1 MIDTIMLYIQHL
13 SWHESH
19 MHSFI
24 KSLKALIAV
33 TLITA
38 IASCHAFAQSFSASV
53 EDVGGYYRLSF
64 SVNAA
69 GASNF
74 TPPSLKDFEVLS
86 GPSESTSSSFTYV
99 NGHSAHSQSTTYTY
113 ILSARKSGRISIGA
127 ASVRVGSRVI
137 HSRPISLN
145 AAAGNQTNNSH
156 GTASQMAAQG
166 KIQVQQ
172 AGSPVTARDLF
183 IDVTPSRTR
192 VKEQEAILLT
202 YRIHA
207 RVGVALS
214 NTSLTQK
221 PDFKGLISQEIPI
234 PGNQIQTT
242 IERRGGTTYRTGTI
256 LQYVIFPQKSGRIT
270 IPSITFDCA
279 VVQQDNTM
287 DLADAFFNG
296 GGTIGVQVRRTVP
309 VLNIQVDPLPE
320 PRPANFSGAVG
331 KFAIKAAVTTPSVK
345 TNDVS
350 NYRITLTGLGNLKL
364 ITAPIVNFPKDF
376 TSYDAKTTDNTKI
389 NSQGLNGQ
397 LVFDYTF
404 VPRNVGDYTIPAT
417 EFVFFDTETGAYKT
431 IKTEPI
437 KLHVAKG
444 SNSGSDI
451 DKKLALLNS
460 DIRNLHN
467 IDNATYWSWGSIPY
481 IILVLI
487 VIVLS
492 IGAINASNVWINS
505 HKDAIGMKKKS
516 ATKRSLKCLKKAN
529 DIMHNPSADN
539 FYAAISQALTGY
551 LADTFNLETSD
562 ITIDKLKDLLAEKGI
577 EEQVVNNY
585 AELLNTCQYAQFAPN
600 ANENKEDVYKKAAE
614 VLTSIERGLKQ

>member
-1 MIDTIMLYIQHL
+1 MLYTQHL
-13 SWHESH
+13 SWRKSH
-19 MHSFI
+19 KFSFL
-24 KSLKALIAV
+24 KSLKGIIATLLIV
-33 TLITA
+33 VITSGSA
-38 IASCHAFAQSFSASV
+38 YAQSFRASV

-64 SVNAA
+64 SVNTA

-86 GPSESTSSSFTYV
+86 GPSESTSSSYTYI
-99 NGHSAHSQSTTYTY
+99 NGHSSHSQSTTYTY
-113 ILSARKSGRISIGA
+113 ILSARKSGRISIGS
-127 ASVRVGSRVI
+127 ASIRVGGKVVRS
-137 HSRPISLN
+137 HPIVLN
-145 AAAGNQTNNSH
+145 AAAGSNVSNSH
-156 GTASQMAAQG
+156 GGTSQPTTQARS
-166 KIQVQQ
+166 QVQQ

-234 PGNQIQTT
+234 PGNQIQTS
-242 IERRGGTTYRTGTI
+242 IEHRGGTTYRTGVI
-256 LQYVIFPQKSGRIT
+256 LQYVVFPQKSGRII

-309 VLNIQVDPLPE
+309 VLSIQVDPLPE

-345 TNDVS
+345 TNDVG

-364 ITAPIVNFPKDF
+364 ITAPKVNFPKDF

-389 NSQGLNGQ
+389 NNNGLNGQ

-417 EFVFFDTETGAYKT
+417 EFVFYDTETGAYKT

-451 DKKLALLNS
+451 DKKMALLNS
-460 DIRNLHN
+460 DICNLHD
-467 IDNATYWSWGSIPY
+467 IDDAPCWAWGSLPY
-481 IILVLI
+481 AVLVLI
-487 VIVLS
+487 VVLLL
-492 IGAINASNVWINS
+492 IAFVYVTNVWINNQ
-505 HKDAIGMKKKS
+505 KDVVGMKKRT
-516 ATKRSLKCLKKAN
+516 ATKRSLKCLKKA
-529 DIMHNPSADN
+529 DEILQKRSDDN
-539 FYAAISQALTGY
+539 FYAAITQALTGFV
-551 LADTFNLETSD
+551 ADTFNLETSD
-562 ITIDKLKDLLAEKGI
+562 ISIEKLKDILAKKGI
-577 EEQVVNNY
+577 EPQVVNDY
-585 AELLNTCQYAQFAPN
+585 ADLLNTCQYAQFAPN
-600 ANENKEDVYKKAAE
+600 TTENNAEVYKKATE
-614 VLTSIERGLKQ
+614 ILTSIERGLKR